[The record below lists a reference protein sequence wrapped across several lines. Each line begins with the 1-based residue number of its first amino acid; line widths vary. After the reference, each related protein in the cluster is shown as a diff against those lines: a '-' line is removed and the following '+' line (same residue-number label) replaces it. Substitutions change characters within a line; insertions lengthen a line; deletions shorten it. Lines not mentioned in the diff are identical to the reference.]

1 MTVGRAP
8 IANVV
13 WEPKSRGMRGS
24 IGRAGKSPALSFFLS
39 LRAGIGNRSLG
50 VTDKALGGLIGITGQ
65 SLPACVRLLRSDV
78 SWGDQQIVHK
88 GRSPMSYDS
97 FSRTF
102 RPI

>member
-1 MTVGRAP
+1 MAASAR
-8 IANVV
+8 
-13 WEPKSRGMRGS
+13 RGVAHLR
-24 IGRAGKSPALSFFLS
+24 RNS
-39 LRAGIGNRSLG
+39 LRVPPAHSER
-50 VTDKALGGLIGITGQ
+50 VVGITGQ

>member
-24 IGRAGKSPALSFFLS
+24 IGRAGKSPALSFLLS

-50 VTDKALGGLIGITGQ
+50 VTDKALGGL
-65 SLPACVRLLRSDV
+65 SALAANLCP
-78 SWGDQQIVHK
+78 
-88 GRSPMSYDS
+88 
-97 FSRTF
+97 FSR
-102 RPI
+102 RLR